1 MTFLAKLHFYT
12 LSLNTLFTRRKS
24 LFDVAR
30 TAFLQHEN
38 TGFKEK
44 HRKRYLTHST
54 QKVNILI
61 YSMLT

>member
-12 LSLNTLFTRRKS
+12 LSLNTLFTKRKS

-38 TGFKEK
+38 TCFTEK
-44 HRKRYLTHST
+44 HGKRYPTHPT
-54 QKVNILI
+54 QSVNILM
-61 YSMLT
+61 YSML